1 IHQKLAHGICREQVT
16 ISYDKPCVF
25 LEGEGQKETNI
36 IYNGHNQMDQSAT
49 FSSYPPN
56 VVAKGITFQVPYGNG
71 IVPALAA
78 RVYGDKTAFYD
89 CSFVGVQD
97 TLWDATGRH
106 YFSNCYIQGAVD
118 FIFGRGQSFYENAE
132 IYATGGGYITA
143 QGRATANDPSGF
155 VFFGGSVGA
164 SPGVS
169 IFLGRAYGP
178 YSRVIFQS
186 TYMTAAVDPRGWD
199 AWRYA
204 GQEKNIFY
212 VEANCKGPGSDRSK
226 RVPWEK
232 NLDRYPSL
240 LRQYSRDA
248 FVNRD
253 GWIGNQPTS

>member
-1 IHQKLAHGICREQVT
+1 MHQKLAHGICREQVT
-16 ISYDKPCVF
+16 IPYDKPCVF

-56 VVAKGITFQVPYGNG
+56 VVAKGITFQIDGNEPYGNG

-118 FIFGRGQSFYENAE
+118 FIFGRGQSFYENTE

-204 GQEKNIFY
+204 GQE
-212 VEANCKGPGSDRSK
+212 
-226 RVPWEK
+226 
-232 NLDRYPSL
+232 
-240 LRQYSRDA
+240 
-248 FVNRD
+248 
-253 GWIGNQPTS
+253 